1 MPLTYPELN
10 EIDGALTHTVKI
22 ARRPYPINLNDFPTM
37 TLHTAADRLTFLQQ
51 NGIRDVECI
60 FADISGYPRGKLM
73 PAGKFAAGD
82 ELRIAQAIPMQAIT
96 GEYSYHAVFPD
107 ADPDVRLVPDYSTLK
122 PVPWS
127 SVPRA
132 MAIHDCVELVP
143 ERAGQLCEFAAR
155 SVLKNVV
162 ARYQAR
168 GWTPVVAPEI
178 EFYLTSPND
187 DPNQPL
193 QAPVTRGGR
202 AEVGQ
207 SAFSLNQLHEH
218 AAFWNEFLPALDVLG
233 IQSDTWIHE
242 VGLTQFEI
250 NLMHGDPVAVADQAF
265 LFNYAAKE
273 IALKHSLNAVFMAK
287 PIAGQPGSSMH
298 LHQSVIDTD
307 GKNIFTGSNGD
318 ETPYFR
324 QFIAGLQCG
333 IPELMLIY
341 APHVNSFRRLVSG
354 LQAPVNMHW
363 GYDNRTLGLRVP
375 GGSPAARRVENR
387 IAGSDANPYLAI
399 AASLAAG
406 LWGIENGASA
416 TEPMSGNA
424 YLEGHGLPRTMLAAL
439 ELMEGSAVA
448 GSLLGDR
455 FVTAYTSV
463 KKLEYENFLSE
474 VSAWERRYLVP
485 QA

>member
-1 MPLTYPELN
+1 MTS
-10 EIDGALTHTVKI
+10 TQKSTM
-22 ARRPYPINLNDFPTM
+22 NLNHAP
-37 TLHTAADRLTFLQQ
+37 DRLAFLQQ

-60 FADISGYPRGKLM
+60 FADIAGYPRGKLM
-73 PAGKFAAGD
+73 PATKFAAGD

-96 GEYSYHAVFPD
+96 GEYSYHPVFPD

-122 PVPWS
+122 RLPWS

-132 MAIHDCVELVP
+132 VAIHDCYELVP
-143 ERAGQLCEFAAR
+143 DRAGQLCEFAAR
-155 SVLKNVV
+155 SVLKNIV
-162 ARYQAR
+162 ARYQAH

-178 EFYLTSPND
+178 EFYLTAPND
-187 DPNQPL
+187 DPNHPL

-207 SAFSLNQLHEH
+207 SAFSLNLLHEH
-218 AAFWNEFLPALDVLG
+218 DAFWTEFLAALDALG
-233 IQSDTWIHE
+233 IVSDTWIHE
-242 VGLTQFEI
+242 MGLSQFEI

-265 LFNYAAKE
+265 LFKYAAKE
-273 IALKHSLNAVFMAK
+273 IALKHHLNAVFMAK

-298 LHQSVIDTD
+298 LHQSVIDSD
-307 GKNIFTGSNGD
+307 GQNIFTGSNGE

-324 QFIAGLQCG
+324 QFIAGLQQG

-354 LQAPVNMHW
+354 LQAPVNTHW

-375 GGSPAARRVENR
+375 GSAPAARRVENR

-406 LWGIENGASA
+406 LWGIKNHMEP
-416 TEPMSGNA
+416 TEPMAGNA
-424 YLEGHGLPRTMLAAL
+424 YHDGHGLPRTMLAAL
-439 ELMEGSAVA
+439 ELMEDSAIA
-448 GSLLGDR
+448 RDLLGER
-455 FVTAYTSV
+455 FVTAFTSV
-463 KKLEYENFLSE
+463 KQLEYANFLSE
-474 VSAWERRYLVP
+474 IGAWERRYLVP